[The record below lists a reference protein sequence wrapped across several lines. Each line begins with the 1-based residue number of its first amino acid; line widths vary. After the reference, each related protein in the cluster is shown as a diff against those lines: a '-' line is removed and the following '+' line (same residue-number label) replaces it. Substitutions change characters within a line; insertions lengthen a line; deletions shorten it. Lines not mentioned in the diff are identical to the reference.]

1 MPNAN
6 IEPSYSNASAER
18 CKEQGIS
25 NIEVKYR
32 NANSHAPMKR
42 MNVDYKLFFRRA
54 GSLLVCVIGFF
65 FTPVSAQ
72 SKKIWAERMA
82 ATIMASYPDSIVV
95 RKYVTHGEERI
106 EEKKPS
112 RPASWDYEQGVVL
125 KAFDVLGQQTKNP
138 EYLNYARKVMDHFV
152 LADGSIRTY
161 DLVEYNIDD
170 ITPGRVVLALYRA
183 TQEQKYRKAA
193 DRLREQLTWQPR
205 TKEGGFWHKHRYP
218 YQMWLDGLYMAEPFY
233 AEYSA
238 LFGEKSTDH
247 PDKRSGPQ
255 STVMPFDDI
264 ANQFIWAEQ
273 HMRDA
278 KTGLLYHGWD
288 ESRQQRWANPVT
300 GQSPEFWG
308 RGMGWYAM
316 ALVDVL
322 DYFPKNHPQRAT
334 LIAILQRLATAIQ
347 PYQDP
352 SGVWHQVVNKVGVK
366 GNYPEASASCMLVYA
381 IAKGVRLGYLD
392 KRFDAMSVKGFEG
405 IVKNFIETDE
415 QGSVHL
421 TRTCS
426 GAGLGGNPYRD
437 GSFEYY
443 IKEPL
448 RVDDLK
454 GVGPF
459 IQASIEL
466 ELLRK

>member
-1 MPNAN
+1 MRLMLVGV
-6 IEPSYSNASAER
+6 I
-18 CKEQGIS
+18 CLLL
-25 NIEVKYR
+25 
-32 NANSHAPMKR
+32 AP
-42 MNVDYKLFFRRA
+42 A
-54 GSLLVCVIGFF
+54 W
-65 FTPVSAQ
+65 AQ
-72 SKKIWAERMA
+72 QKTWAERMA

-95 RKYVTHGEERI
+95 RKYVTHGEERV

-138 EYLNYARKVMDHFV
+138 IYLNYARKVIDHFV
-152 LADGSIRTY
+152 MADGSIRTY

-193 DRLREQLTWQPR
+193 DKLREQLTWQPR

-238 LFGEKSTDH
+238 LFARPSD
-247 PDKRSGPQ
+247 
-255 STVMPFDDI
+255 FDDI
-264 ANQFIWAEQ
+264 ANQFIWTEQ
-273 HMRDA
+273 HLRDA

-288 ESRQQRWANPVT
+288 ESKQQRWANPAT
-300 GQSPEFWG
+300 GQSAEFWG

-322 DYFPKNHPQRAT
+322 DYFPKNHPKRAAI
-334 LIAILQRLATAIQ
+334 IAILQRLATAVQ
-347 PYQDP
+347 PYQDA
-352 SGVWHQVVNKVGVK
+352 SGVWHQVVNKPGIK

-381 IAKGVRLGYLD
+381 MAKGVRLGYLD
-392 KRFDAMSVKGFEG
+392 KRFETMSTKGFEG
-405 IVKNFIETDE
+405 LLKNFIETDE
-415 QGSVHL
+415 QGLVHL
-421 TRTCS
+421 TKTCS

-437 GSFEYY
+437 GSFDYY

-459 IQASIEL
+459 IQASVEIEML
-466 ELLRK
+466 KK